1 MMRWQ
6 DELTQ
11 WSITQN
17 RTEGV
22 TKPHPGISKMMTVF
36 AINGLNELE
45 LAKLAGHFGEMSLSD
60 FSTIFS
66 GYSLDELDFDQC
78 LAIVRGAQTITP
90 QAKNVPVKMHAGAR
104 ETKTDS
110 AIPFGYMVTEPSH
123 FDSQWVRDDNHIYK

>member
-1 MMRWQ
+1 MRWQ

-78 LAIVRGAQTITP
+78 LAIV
-90 QAKNVPVKMHAGAR
+90 AR
-104 ETKTDS
+104 EIAVLDIAVAAKAFHRFANQRS
-110 AIPFGYMVTEPSH
+110 GGLANPV
-123 FDSQWVRDDNHIYK
+123 FDHRGHQPCIGSL